1 MNLSDDVF
9 GLLAKALGQMHK
21 TARPSRQGKHR
32 AGRRNSP
39 NGHHALQAARKRQR
53 DARRYARMCANG
65 QKHRAGRR
73 A

>member
-32 AGRRNSP
+32 AGRR
-39 NGHHALQAARKRQR
+39 A
-53 DARRYARMCANG
+53 
-65 QKHRAGRR
+65 
-73 A
+73 